1 MKSVTITR
9 HIESALLNIPELADF
24 IGKDVEIRIEER
36 LPSGIPERWKPLWEA
51 AAAFEFDEDAYQE
64 RMQVDLEDSARD
76 FARLTKLVPN
86 EGTDDTR

>member
-36 LPSGIPERWKPLWEA
+36 EA
-51 AAAFEFDEDAYQE
+51 
-64 RMQVDLEDSARD
+64 SSN
-76 FARLTKLVPN
+76 FARQWSALDRIMNCPDLIDDDLIRRQLDSDLVDALQQELN
-86 EGTDDTR
+86 RGNH

>member
-36 LPSGIPERWKPLWEA
+36 EA
-51 AAAFEFDEDAYQE
+51 SSNSAKQWSALDRIMNRPDLIDDDLIRRQLDADLVDAQQQE
-64 RMQVDLEDSARD
+64 LNRG
-76 FARLTKLVPN
+76 N
-86 EGTDDTR
+86 H